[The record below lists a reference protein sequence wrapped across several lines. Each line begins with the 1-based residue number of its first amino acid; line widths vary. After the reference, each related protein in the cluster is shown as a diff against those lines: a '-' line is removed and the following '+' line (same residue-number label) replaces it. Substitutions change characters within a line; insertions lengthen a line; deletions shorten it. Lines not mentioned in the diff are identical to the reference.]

1 MPGEPGLWISGARL
15 CHRLRKPRSCAAV
28 PVMFVPVFLRLS
40 FRFQLLLLLLL
51 LLFYILFPSLVC
63 RLLRPPLG
71 GSRIG
76 VGNDRARK
84 RQTKKDRQSMSCK
97 ALQKLTI
104 KQAPGILQRER
115 SRGRPSVRL
124 DCVPCFSPELV
135 EGPAFVRHAIA
146 GMCAAPTRQSRW
158 RDGTGIAQHSA
169 PDLSGVLG
177 TVEEET
183 ESLQGRH
190 SFDGNSWHARRLSG
204 SYQQE
209 QKPAAR

>member
-1 MPGEPGLWISGARL
+1 MPGEPGWWISGTRL

-28 PVMFVPVFLRLS
+28 PVMFIPVFLRLS

-115 SRGRPSVRL
+115 SRGRP
-124 DCVPCFSPELV
+124 LV
-135 EGPAFVRHAIA
+135 GLRPMFFARA
-146 GMCAAPTRQSRW
+146 CR
-158 RDGTGIAQHSA
+158 GTGICSSRDRWNVRSA
-169 PDLSGVLG
+169 NAPVPLA
-177 TVEEET
+177 
-183 ESLQGRH
+183 GRNR
-190 SFDGNSWHARRLSG
+190 NSPARSPGFGRSAG
-204 SYQQE
+204 YG
-209 QKPAAR
+209 